1 MSYWVYFLCKHHFA
15 RKHPYGKH
23 ILWERFLIKFDIL
36 ISQGRC
42 INTFIKMGENST
54 NILNLLQS
62 PLILLKNSDLV
73 QKIWDLKRK
82 FFIGTNF
89 HELCEQIKKLS
100 ESLNQLVAEN
110 KKFDN
115 NLVIVLNINHGFEEK
130 IVYLAGKKQA
140 KWQLYSD
147 RNNIEISGMPKNILM
162 MIWRVQWSVF
172 VKNLEWGW
180 MQKIFRAVT
189 DSLKQ

>member
-1 MSYWVYFLCKHHFA
+1 M
-15 RKHPYGKH
+15 
-23 ILWERFLIKFDIL
+23 
-36 ISQGRC
+36 
-42 INTFIKMGENST
+42 
-54 NILNLLQS
+54 
-62 PLILLKNSDLV
+62 
-73 QKIWDLKRK
+73 
-82 FFIGTNF
+82 
-89 HELCEQIKKLS
+89 
-100 ESLNQLVAEN
+100 NQLVAEN

>member
-1 MSYWVYFLCKHHFA
+1 
-15 RKHPYGKH
+15 
-23 ILWERFLIKFDIL
+23 
-36 ISQGRC
+36 
-42 INTFIKMGENST
+42 MGESST

-100 ESLNQLVAEN
+100 ENLNQLVAEN

>member
-15 RKHPYGKH
+15 RKHPHGKH
-23 ILWERFLIKFDIL
+23 VLWENIFIKFDIL
-36 ISQGRC
+36 ISRSRC
-42 INTFIKMGENST
+42 ISTLIKMGKSST